1 MCRREQIVY
10 GEPAKRE
17 HNRIV
22 GAQAVDQVVG
32 VVGVVG
38 EGAHDTWAIGKN
50 AEAARGFLARA
61 HGRVAA
67 HGRLPSRAAA
77 PIEGTHSGRVQ
88 ETDLGVQRTAHEVVV
103 ARREELR
110 GRDARRA
117 REGEHEGLRIGEPR
131 ARA

>member
-1 MCRREQIVY
+1 MCRRERMVY

-22 GAQAVDQVVG
+22 GAQAVDKVVG

-38 EGAHDTWAIGKN
+38 DGAHDTWAIGKN

-77 PIEGTHSGRVQ
+77 PIEGTHCGRIQEPDLSVQ
-88 ETDLGVQRTAHEVVV
+88 STAN
-103 ARREELR
+103 
-110 GRDARRA
+110 
-117 REGEHEGLRIGEPR
+117 
-131 ARA
+131 